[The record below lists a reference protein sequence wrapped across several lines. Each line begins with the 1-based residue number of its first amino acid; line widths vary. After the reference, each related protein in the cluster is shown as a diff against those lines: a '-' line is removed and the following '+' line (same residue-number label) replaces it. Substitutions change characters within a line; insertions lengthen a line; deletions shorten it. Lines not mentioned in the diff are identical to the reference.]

1 MQISSQPDQPWFDLS
16 DCILAARN
24 AAESARKLAVE
35 NPSDAARHE
44 ARSDWYLERVRQWT
58 EEMERAE

>member
-1 MQISSQPDQPWFDLS
+1 MNAPPEPFFDLEA
-16 DCILAARN
+16 CIIAARN

-44 ARSDWYLERVRQWT
+44 ARSAWYLERVRQWT
-58 EEMERAE
+58 EEMERADGR